1 MTIHLTESQ
10 KKLKS
15 NIESMFGIDDLF
27 TESRLPRYIDAR
39 TFFAQYLRRNERL
52 SLTETANLFSKKV
65 PLILH
70 YQKRFEKVTAYDRY
84 MQDKWNEIVSADYGS
99 VSKESKDMTSKV
111 VKLVNQL
118 NDKSRIDELLTK
130 VGYLIQGYNGSRA

>member
-1 MTIHLTESQ
+1 MTHLTGSQ

-15 NIESMFGIDDLF
+15 SIEAMFGIDNLF

-52 SLTETANLFSKKV
+52 SLTETANIFNKKV

-70 YQKRFEKVTAYDRY
+70 YQKRFDKITAYDRY
-84 MQDKWNEIVSADYGS
+84 MQDKWNDIVSAEYGE
-99 VSKESKDMTSKV
+99 VSKESKDIASKV

-118 NDKSRIDELLTK
+118 NDKSKIDDLLTK
-130 VGYLIQGYNGSRA
+130 VGYLIKGYNGCRA

>member
-1 MTIHLTESQ
+1 MTHLTRSQ

-15 NIESMFGIDDLF
+15 SIETMFGIDDLF

-52 SLTETANLFSKKV
+52 SLTETANIFNKKV

-70 YQKRFEKVTAYDRY
+70 YQKRFDKITAYDRY
-84 MQDKWNEIVSADYGS
+84 MQDKWNEIVSVEYGE
-99 VSKESKDMTSKV
+99 VSKESKDISSKV

-118 NDKSRIDELLTK
+118 NDKSKIDDLLTK
-130 VGYLIQGYNGSRA
+130 IGYLIKGYNGCRA